1 MSLSLDDIIA
11 RLDAMPPKE
20 REEVTKLAKQHT
32 AHMRWIPNPGPQ
44 TAAYECQA
52 DQLLYGGEAGGGK
65 TDLILGLASQ
75 EHMRSLLLRRVN
87 KDVSWLVDRM
97 AQILETR
104 NGYNGQDDRWT
115 FPSGKVIDFSGCQH
129 PGDEQRNKG
138 RPKDFI
144 GFDEASDFLE
154 SQVEFI
160 IGWLRTTV
168 PNQRCRIVFATNPPT
183 SVEGEWIVRW
193 FAPWVDPAHPL
204 YPYPVGKRLW
214 TCRGFE
220 DEWLWFEEPRTLAI
234 HGTDVRDATP
244 EEIADLKN
252 PNIRR
257 TISRTFIR
265 SGLSDNP
272 DLARTNY
279 RSQLEQ
285 MPEELRK
292 RYLKGDF
299 TAGANDDEFQV
310 IPTEWI
316 RAAQER
322 WIENDGDRMECI
334 GVDVAQGGNDMT
346 VFAPRWKGKS
356 TTYWMDHLKKWKG
369 VETPDGASVA
379 GRIVVYAKHAAQ
391 INVDMGGGWGGSTYE
406 KLKEAEFSVYGFVPS
421 GSAAGRTKDGKLG
434 FRNLRA
440 EAIWKM
446 RELLDPESEITVA
459 LPPDPQLRADLA
471 SYRWKLISGGIIQI
485 EMKEDIKK
493 RIGRSPDDGDAVVI
507 ALATRDARV
516 QLRRND
522 DRAIRPTQPLSRP
535 GSYASRYQARRHG

>member
-1 MSLSLDDIIA
+1 MALSLDDIIA
-11 RLDAMPPKE
+11 RLDAMPAKE
-20 REEVTKLAKQHT
+20 RDEVTKLARQHT

-44 TAAYECQA
+44 TDAYECQA

-65 TDLILGLASQ
+65 TDLLLGLASQ
-75 EHMRSLLLRRVN
+75 EHTRSLLLRRVN

-97 AQILETR
+97 AQIVGTR
-104 NGYNGQDDRWT
+104 QGYNGQDDRWT
-115 FPSGKVIDFSGCQH
+115 FADGKVIDFSGCQH

-160 IGWLRTTV
+160 IGWLRTTLRD
-168 PNQRCRIVFATNPPT
+168 QRCRVVFATNPPT

-193 FAPWVDPAHPL
+193 FAPWVDPSHPL

-220 DEWLWFEEPRTLAI
+220 DEWLWFEEPKTLLI
-234 HGTDVRDATP
+234 NGTEVREATA

-252 PNIRR
+252 PNVRR

-316 RAAQER
+316 RLAQER
-322 WIENDGDRMECI
+322 WKEDDGDQMETI
-334 GVDVAQGGNDMT
+334 GVDIAQGGNDNT
-346 VFAPRWKGKS
+346 VFAPRWKGKG
-356 TTYWMDHLKKWKG
+356 TRYWIGRLKKWKG
-369 VETPDGASVA
+369 SETPDGASVA
-379 GRIVVYAKHAAQ
+379 GRIVTHARHGAQ
-391 INVDMGGGWGGSTYE
+391 INVDLGGGWGGAALE
-406 KLKEAEFSVYGFVPS
+406 RLQEAEFSVFGFVPS
-421 GSAAGRTKDGKLG
+421 GASSGRTRDGRLS

-440 EAIWKM
+440 EATWKV
-446 RELLDPESEITVA
+446 RELLDPLSETTVA

-471 SYRWKLISGGIIQI
+471 SYRWKLMTGGVIQI

-493 RIGRSPDDGDAVVI
+493 RIGRSPDDGDAVII
-507 ALATRDARV
+507 ALATGDTRV
-516 QLRRND
+516 QPRRND
-522 DRAIRPTQPLSRP
+522 AQRMQTQASARP
-535 GSYASRYQARRHG
+535 GSYASRYMSRRHG

>member
-1 MSLSLDDIIA
+1 VSLNLDDVLE
-11 RLDAMPPKE
+11 RLNALAPKE
-20 REEVTKLAKQHT
+20 RDEVESLAHGAT

-44 TAAYECQA
+44 TQAYDCPA

-75 EHMRSLLLRRVN
+75 EHKRSLLLRRVN

-97 AQILETR
+97 AQIQETR
-104 NGYNGQDDRWT
+104 QGYNGQDDRWT
-115 FPSGKVIDFSGCQH
+115 FPDGKVIDFSGCQH

-160 IGWLRTTV
+160 LGWLRTTEKG
-168 PNQRCRIVFATNPPT
+168 QRCRTVFATNPPT

-193 FAPWVDPAHPL
+193 FAPWVDPSHPM
-204 YPYPVGKRLW
+204 YPYPTGKLLW

-220 DEWLWFEEPRTLAI
+220 DAWLWFETPRTLYVS
-234 HGTDVRDATP
+234 GQDVRDATL

-252 PNIRR
+252 PNVRR
-257 TISRTFIR
+257 TTSRTFIR

-272 DLARTNY
+272 DLANTNY
-279 RSQLEQ
+279 RSQLEL

-316 RAAQER
+316 RLAQER
-322 WIENDGDRMECI
+322 WTEDGGERMETM
-334 GVDVAQGGNDMT
+334 GVDVAQGGNDNT
-346 VFAPRWKGKS
+346 VFAPRWKGKK
-356 TTYWMDHLKKWKG
+356 TTYWVDRLKKWKG
-369 VETPDGASVA
+369 SETPDGASVA
-379 GRIVVYAKHAAQ
+379 GRVLMHLKHAAQ
-391 INVDMGGGWGGSTYE
+391 VNVDMGGGWGGSTYE
-406 KLKEAEFSVYGFVPS
+406 KLEEAEFSVYGFVPS
-421 GSAAGRTKDGKLG
+421 ETAHGRTQDGRLG
-434 FRNLRA
+434 FRNKRA
-440 EAIWKM
+440 EATWRV
-446 RELLDPESEITVA
+446 RELLAPESQITVA

-471 SYRWKLISGGIIQI
+471 SYRWKLMSGGVIQI

-493 RIGRSPDDGDAVVI
+493 RIGRSPDDGDAVI
-507 ALATRDARV
+507 LSLATGDKRL
-516 QLRRND
+516 QPRRND
-522 DRAIRPTQPLSRP
+522 PANFQMQTKTTPANR
-535 GSYASRYQARRHG
+535 YATRHRR